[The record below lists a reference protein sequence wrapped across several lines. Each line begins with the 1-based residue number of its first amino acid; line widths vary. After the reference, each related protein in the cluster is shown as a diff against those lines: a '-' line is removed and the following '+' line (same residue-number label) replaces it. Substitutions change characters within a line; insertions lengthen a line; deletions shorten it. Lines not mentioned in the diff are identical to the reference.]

1 MGEGGL
7 TPLGGLIRFLGGS
20 NVQKILTPPP
30 LGASAT
36 PMPIQPP
43 KTTKN
48 CPGTKFINFGLKS
61 SFMYSKINKI
71 IKFENIYHPALK
83 FLKNFKICK
92 FFLLRCPSAFDLK
105 KKYEGSPLL
114 RRSAWV
120 IITTFYCES
129 SHVCYQACKFI
140 FGCQI

>member
-48 CPGTKFINFGLKS
+48 GPGPKFIKFGLKS

-83 FLKNFKICK
+83 FFKNFKICK
-92 FFLLRCPSAFDLK
+92 FFLLRCSGAFDLK

-120 IITTFYCES
+120 IITIFYCAFS
-129 SHVCYQACKFI
+129 YASH
-140 FGCQI
+140 

>member
-20 NVQKILTPPP
+20 NVQKFLTPPP

-43 KTTKN
+43 KITKN
-48 CPGTKFINFGLKS
+48 RPGTKFNKFGLKS

-92 FFLLRCPSAFDLK
+92 FFLLRCSGAFDLK
-105 KKYEGSPLL
+105 KKYESSPLL

-120 IITTFYCES
+120 IITIFYCAF
-129 SHVCYQACKFI
+129 SHASR
-140 FGCQI
+140 